1 MPSRGIRRFAPVL
14 VVVLVTLLVLLS
26 VATSLFVV
34 RHFRREAASASRLYA
49 GVFTGLND
57 PRPGAEASA
66 LLRLGEHV
74 KELGMPLVVT
84 DKTGRV
90 TAFDNVPFPATI
102 DDPKLREY
110 AAKLDTRNPPVV
122 DSLVG
127 TIHYGGMPAGRIIT
141 ALVVFEAVTIAV
153 IIGIAIFAY
162 RAAIDSQRDRV
173 WVAMAREAAHQLGT
187 PLMSL
192 HGWIETLRTRPTPPP
207 GLADH
212 LMADTERLDRVAQRF
227 ERIGNAPR
235 SELIGLGALA
245 DRVAGYFRPRLPK
258 HANPIE
264 LRVEA
269 AGAGPSVKGD
279 PVLLEWALEAL
290 VKNAI
295 DALQGRGGV
304 ITIHA
309 EAAHGS
315 GELRVVDDGPGVPR
329 EIRRSIFDPGIT
341 TKERG
346 WGIGLALARRVIEDA
361 HHGRIELDPLSDTTA
376 FVIRIPLADQEAS
389 SSWSGSKG

>member
-1 MPSRGIRRFAPVL
+1 
-14 VVVLVTLLVLLS
+14 
-26 VATSLFVV
+26 
-34 RHFRREAASASRLYA
+34 
-49 GVFTGLND
+49 
-57 PRPGAEASA
+57 
-66 LLRLGEHV
+66 
-74 KELGMPLVVT
+74 
-84 DKTGRV
+84 
-90 TAFDNVPFPATI
+90 
-102 DDPKLREY
+102 
-110 AAKLDTRNPPVV
+110 VV

-192 HGWIETLRTRPTPPP
+192 HGWIETLRTRPTPPL

-227 ERIGNAPR
+227 VRIGNAPR

-245 DRVAGYFRPRLPK
+245 DRVAGYFRPRLPR
-258 HANPIE
+258 HANSID

-269 AGAGPSVKGD
+269 AGPGPSVKGD

-309 EAAHGS
+309 EIEHGS
-315 GELRVVDDGPGVPR
+315 GQLRVVDDGPGVPR
-329 EIRRSIFDPGIT
+329 EIRRSIFEPGMT

-376 FVIRIPLADQEAS
+376 FVIRIPLADQEV
-389 SSWSGSKG
+389 

>member
-1 MPSRGIRRFAPVL
+1 
-14 VVVLVTLLVLLS
+14 
-26 VATSLFVV
+26 
-34 RHFRREAASASRLYA
+34 
-49 GVFTGLND
+49 
-57 PRPGAEASA
+57 
-66 LLRLGEHV
+66 
-74 KELGMPLVVT
+74 
-84 DKTGRV
+84 
-90 TAFDNVPFPATI
+90 
-102 DDPKLREY
+102 
-110 AAKLDTRNPPVV
+110 
-122 DSLVG
+122 VG

-141 ALVVFEAVTIAV
+141 TLVVFEAVTIAF

-192 HGWIETLRTRPTPPP
+192 HGWIETLRSRATPPV

-212 LMADTERLDRVAQRF
+212 LLADTERLDRVAQRF

-258 HANPIE
+258 HANPID

-295 DALQGRGGV
+295 DALQGRGGT

-309 EAAHGS
+309 EAVRGS

-329 EIRRSIFDPGIT
+329 EIRRSIFEPGIT

-361 HHGRIELDPLSDTTA
+361 HHGRIELDPLAATTA
-376 FVIRIPLADQEAS
+376 FVIRIPLADQEV
-389 SSWSGSKG
+389 

>member
-1 MPSRGIRRFAPVL
+1 M
-14 VVVLVTLLVLLS
+14 VVLVTLLVLLS

-102 DDPKLREY
+102 DDPRLREY
-110 AAKLDTRNPPVV
+110 AARLDDRNPPVV

-153 IIGIAIFAY
+153 IIGIALFAY

-192 HGWIETLRTRPTPPP
+192 HGWIETLRSRPTPPA

-212 LMADTERLDRVAQRF
+212 LLADTERLDRVAQRF

-235 SELIGLGALA
+235 SEL
-245 DRVAGYFRPRLPK
+245 DRPRRPGRSRRRLLP
-258 HANPIE
+258 APAA
-264 LRVEA
+264 EA
-269 AGAGPSVKGD
+269 RQPDRAPGRGRGRRPHGEGR

-309 EAAHGS
+309 EVAHGS

-329 EIRRSIFDPGIT
+329 EIRRSIFEPGIT

-376 FVIRIPLADQEAS
+376 FVIRIPLADQEV
-389 SSWSGSKG
+389 